1 MDIHHLLNY
10 LDPLTPITPN
20 FSLVLSKI
28 VHDQTG
34 IHKQKLLEP
43 PLRARN
49 LWFLKSGVVYA
60 SIFDKA
66 GKEVVIRLYLPYVVF
81 TDLQS
86 FLYDR
91 PSTLM
96 LRADGEVELQFISL
110 KDFREYI
117 LPFPETQELK
127 NKIMLQDQLLDQQ
140 RSKLISL
147 SDRERFEEFAHLYPM
162 NKVTSTIAA
171 SFLNMSKSK
180 YCNLKAAWNSMNK
193 D

>member
-28 VHDQTG
+28 VYDQTG

-43 PLRARN
+43 PLRARY

-66 GKEVVIRLYLPYVVF
+66 GKEVVIRLYMPYVVF

-96 LRADGEVELQFISL
+96 LRADGDVELQFISL

-147 SDRERFEEFAHLYPM
+147 SRSERL
-162 NKVTSTIAA
+162 
-171 SFLNMSKSK
+171 MSLLL
-180 YCNLKAAWNSMNK
+180 C
-193 D
+193 